1 LVVQE
6 EEGVQA
12 TGSTLGNSDSITDV
26 IKMPFSPYLPH
37 VLYSLALTSV
47 SINLVGKR
55 KSVDDEKSRVEAQI
69 SILESLKEQLLSKT
83 PPSVAEIERLKKL
96 ARPAGEDV
104 ATKPLPKEEET
115 TWSTIFS
122 GKGPSLKEG
131 ELSKWDQ
138 EDLEA
143 CTCLCFDISVFKLTR
158 PHSAQRAFEV
168 GEALQ
173 NSYSNLH

>member
-1 LVVQE
+1 MKRNLR
-6 EEGVQA
+6 
-12 TGSTLGNSDSITDV
+12 NSDEIADV

-55 KSVDDEKSRVEAQI
+55 KSVDDEKSRIGAQL
-69 SILESLKEQLLSKT
+69 SILESLKEQLLSKN

-96 ARPAGEDV
+96 ARPAMEDI
-104 ATKPLPKEEET
+104 ATKPLPKEQET
-115 TWSTIFS
+115 TWSAIFS
-122 GKGPSLKEG
+122 GKGPAVKEG

-143 CTCLCFDISVFKLTR
+143 CMCC
-158 PHSAQRAFEV
+158 HSILLSF
-168 GEALQ
+168 LI
-173 NSYSNLH
+173 